1 MQRLFLFLVL
11 SGFLTVLAY
20 AQQTIDE
27 GAVKKPAEIVSSRT
41 EFSETI
47 YNNDGTRTTKIYSG
61 RKYYR
66 DGDKYNI
73 VDLSEK
79 TEIKGDFTHAVK
91 AGLYT
96 YRFNRVDKSKGC
108 SLIKENYYVT
118 YYPAGDRTGK
128 VSSVIP
134 TAEGIKE
141 SITFTSDANSSVS
154 WIVKTNANILL
165 FDGELTFS
173 DSTGTFLFMIPKAK
187 AFDSDGI
194 DIPVTVSLKADTL
207 TYTLKI
213 PEKISWPVTLDP
225 STTITAQMDGWIN
238 NSDNTYSTARDAES
252 GTAVSDYLEVGQYY
266 GVPDYFV
273 NRSFLT
279 FPIPVL
285 WSVSAC
291 SLYVNGRT
299 DNSTTDFL
307 IYIHGAN
314 SYGPTLNNNDF
325 PMFHGRNTGQSHNG
339 TVLNDTWNSSSY
351 SSDWNTIIF
360 NAAGCDSILASMGDT
375 LRIALISGED
385 YDNSTPADNERLQ
398 FENSSHATD
407 KPYLS
412 ITYYATE
419 SDPSNLV
426 VTPLNASTITAAWLD
441 SSLTETNYK
450 IINMADTTVLK
461 TVAAN
466 VESTDVSG
474 LNPNTLYKIAVRVYG
489 GTLDGH
495 YSNTDSTYTDANVP
509 GKPIVFHTGG
519 NVYDVS
525 GNGNHGTNHNTTYN
539 TSTGDNSYGS
549 YLYNG
554 TDAYIKCD
562 NDASLNF
569 QTTDFS
575 LSTWFKCSNTGT
587 IAPIIGKYSDNSGYL
602 IWCRDDGN
610 FDGAVHVQ
618 SQQYSGGW
626 QRRTSLTDSK
636 GWNDNNWHH
645 IVTTFNGNTPLIYI
659 DGSLQSTN
667 PDSTGSRPDVDNTGD
682 FILGNFS
689 TYFFHGNIDDVRI
702 YHRILSAGEADSL
715 CQGNSISSDSL
726 KLQLSFDLP
735 NSLLHFVINPNG
747 NPSYTRFAVQD
758 SVTGYYV
765 DPTAEPDTLRAP
777 PLGDWGWRTYI
788 QWGETSGDT
797 LGVIQPDS
805 LYVLRVKAKKES
817 L

>member
-20 AQQTIDE
+20 AQQTGDE

-41 EFSETI
+41 EFSETS
-47 YNNDGTRTTKIYSG
+47 YNQDGTRTIKIYSG

-66 DGDKYNI
+66 DGDKYNSI
-73 VDLSEK
+73 DLSEK
-79 TEIKGDFTHAVK
+79 AEIQGDFTHVVK

-96 YRFNRVDKSKGC
+96 YRFNQSDKSKGYRF
-108 SLIKENYYVT
+108 IRGNYYVT
-118 YYPAGDRTGK
+118 YCPAGDWTGK
-128 VSSVIP
+128 TSSVIP

-141 SITFTSDANSSVS
+141 SVTFTSDADSSVS
-154 WIVKTNANILL
+154 WIVNTNAYVSF
-165 FDGELTFS
+165 FDDELTFS
-173 DSTGTFLFMIPKAK
+173 DSTGTFLFMIPKA
-187 AFDSDGI
+187 AASDSTGMY
-194 DIPVTVSLKADTL
+194 IPVTVSFEADTL
-207 TYTLKI
+207 TYTLEI
-213 PEKISWPVTLDP
+213 PEIVSWPVTLDP
-225 STTITAQMDGWIN
+225 STTITAQTDGRIN

-252 GTAVSDYLEVGQYY
+252 GTSGSDYLEVGQYY

-273 NRSFLT
+273 IRSFLT

-291 SLYVNGRT
+291 SLYVNGKT
-299 DNSTTDFL
+299 NNSTTDFN
-307 IYIHGAN
+307 IYIHGAD
-314 SYGPTLNNNDF
+314 SYGPTLDNNDF
-325 PMFHGRNTGQSHNG
+325 SRFHGRNTGQPHNG
-339 TVLNDTWNSSSY
+339 TVLNDSWNSASY
-351 SSDWNTIIF
+351 SADWNSIIF
-360 NAAGCDSILASMGDT
+360 TAAGRDSILASMGDT

-385 YDNSTPADNERLQ
+385 YDNSSPTNNERLQ
-398 FENSSHATD
+398 FESSSHATD

-412 ITYYATE
+412 MTYYASE

-426 VTPLNASTITAAWLD
+426 VTPLNASTITATWLD

-450 IINMADTTVLK
+450 IVNMADTTVLK
-461 TVAAN
+461 TVNAN

-519 NVYDVS
+519 NVYDES
-525 GNGNHGTNHNTTYN
+525 GNCNHGTNHNATFS
-539 TSTGDNSYGS
+539 TSTGDSSYGS
-549 YLYNG
+549 CLFNG
-554 TDAYIKCD
+554 TGAYINCD

-569 QTTDFS
+569 GTTDFS
-575 LSTWFKCSNTGT
+575 LSVWFKCSNVGT
-587 IAPIIGKYSDNSGYL
+587 IAPIIGKYSGNSGYL
-602 IWCRDDGN
+602 VWCRDDGS
-610 FDGAVHVQ
+610 FDGAIHVQ

-626 QRRTSLTDSK
+626 QRRTSLTYST

-645 IVTTFNGNTPLIYI
+645 VVTTFNGNTPLIYI
-659 DGSLQSTN
+659 DGGLQSGTA
-667 PDSTGSRPDVDNTGD
+667 DSSGTRPDLDNTGD
-682 FILGNFS
+682 FLLGTFS
-689 TYFFHGNIDDVRI
+689 TNYLNGTIDDVRI
-702 YHRILSAGEADSL
+702 YHRILSADEADSL
-715 CQGNSISSDSL
+715 YQGNSISSDSL

-735 NSLLHFVINPNG
+735 DSLLHFVINPNG

-758 SVTGYYV
+758 SVTGYYI
-765 DPTAEPDTLRAP
+765 DATSEPDTLRAP

-788 QWGETSGDT
+788 QWGEASGDT
-797 LGVIQPDS
+797 LGALQPDS
-805 LYVLRVKAKKES
+805 LYVLRAKAKKES